1 MHLIGIEVEI
11 HFYHVMSLKE
21 KRRIINQLFDQIR
34 NQFQI
39 SVSEIGEL
47 DSLSRSIIGFGL
59 ATNSFQHGENILRKV
74 INKLDEFSEFEIIE
88 IEWLEV

>member
-74 INKLDEFSEFEIIE
+74 INKLDEFSEIEIIE